1 MTSVPPVSR
10 LLVSLG
16 NETHKGL
23 LIAWSE
29 RLQILVELPFYALLI
44 LLLGPLLNAG
54 HEIAGG
60 QVTWSLH
67 SGRTSLLVLAFVP
80 AMVLYFQAVK
90 LFWRLLGEIQS
101 GTFEQVC
108 LSPLPAWLVA
118 AAGRVVAALIE
129 TLLVVSATYGIV
141 SAFVPLHYTW
151 TAAALL
157 PAALLILTGI
167 GYSLIIGGL
176 TLIWKRIQ
184 LLQEGLLLLVVIF
197 AVSALPVF
205 TVPGWFAGLGRVFP
219 VTSAVASLYGVMIG
233 HHPVTALW
241 GPGGLIW
248 VVVTAAGYLTA
259 GIAAFRAGERM
270 ARVRGTLARY

>member
-1 MTSVPPVSR
+1 MTPGPPVSR

-16 NETHKGL
+16 NEARKGL
-23 LIAWSE
+23 LMAWSE
-29 RLQILVELPFYALLI
+29 RLQVLVELPFYALLI
-44 LLLGPLLNAG
+44 LLLGPLLSAG

-67 SGRTSLLVLAFVP
+67 SGRTSLLVLALVP

-108 LSPLPAWLVA
+108 LSPLPAWLIA
-118 AAGRVVAALIE
+118 AGGRVVAALIE
-129 TLLVVSATYGIV
+129 TLIVVSATYGIV

-151 TAAALL
+151 SAAALL
-157 PAALLILTGI
+157 PAALLIVTGI

-197 AVSALPVF
+197 AVSALPAF

-233 HHPVTALW
+233 HHPVTGLW
-241 GPGGLIW
+241 GTGGLIW
-248 VVVTAAGYLTA
+248 VLVTTVGYLTA
-259 GIAAFRAGERM
+259 GILAFRVGERI
-270 ARVRGTLARY
+270 ARVRGTLGRY